1 MLTNGTG
8 LDRDEATAKVRGP
21 CPRSARGFTL
31 VEVSIILT
39 VLAVLSLTLLPGM
52 GNYLRDAR
60 LARARSDLV
69 AIQAAVWRFLEDT
82 GEGAFRHPGNG
93 NRQTT
98 DGNPS
103 DPSDPEP
110 FWVVGMLISDGDTP
124 DGGSEVW
131 QWRRSVDGRIVDTM
145 ANHLVQNTPGE
156 DPSARYRTPLDL
168 FTGAPATH
176 VAFDSQQG
184 SNARFAWRGPY
195 VSAPVRS
202 DPWGNRYAVNVR
214 FLDAVS
220 ASDGSDF
227 AGYVQDVF
235 ILSAGPDE
243 EIDTLYEIDGVAPGD
258 DDLIRVIAGGSR

>member
-1 MLTNGTG
+1 MQWIHGENGF
-8 LDRDEATAKVRGP
+8 E
-21 CPRSARGFTL
+21 
-31 VEVSIILT
+31 
-39 VLAVLSLTLLPGM
+39 LALCA
-52 GNYLRDAR
+52 AR
-60 LARARSDLV
+60 LAR
-69 AIQAAVWRFLEDT
+69 LEVQLCQ
-82 GEGAFRHPGNG
+82 GVHGLHIGPIE
-93 NRQTT
+93 
-98 DGNPS
+98 
-103 DPSDPEP
+103 
-110 FWVVGMLISDGDTP
+110 P

-131 QWRRSVDGRIVDTM
+131 QWRRSVDGHIVDTM

-184 SNARFAWRGPY
+184 SNTRFAWRGPY

-202 DPWGNRYAVNVR
+202 DPWGNRYAINVR

-235 ILSAGPDE
+235 VLSAGPDE
-243 EIDTLYEIDGVAPGD
+243 ETVG
-258 DDLIRVIAGGSR
+258 